1 MQYKSAYRLSIGK
14 NPQSFDLILKSG
26 LELSFL
32 FPSQNKWFVPPTL
45 MWVVFSEEKLSG
57 GLFVARSKWYRV
69 VSYPFT
75 KSISGPRKASYRSER
90 QVSQGRN
97 YHRKGSSDK
106 SKRRRNWVVDWSTFP
121 TLLNKTWTR
130 NYQTHF
136 VKVNEFQNGC
146 FSFISSAPF
155 WTKKYS
161 SLPDNRAANCILIL
175 EKVHPTS
182 AY

>member
-1 MQYKSAYRLSIGK
+1 MR
-14 NPQSFDLILKSG
+14 
-26 LELSFL
+26 
-32 FPSQNKWFVPPTL
+32 
-45 MWVVFSEEKLSG
+45 FS
-57 GLFVARSKWYRV
+57 WYHV
-69 VSYPFT
+69 VSFPFT

-146 FSFISSAPF
+146 FPFILSVPF

-161 SLPDNRAANCILIL
+161 SLPDNRAANRILIL
-175 EKVHPTS
+175 EKVHPTR
-182 AY
+182 AYLGVFYLNQPNKRVGNPKKGSSYILIPSYMIFWETRVMNG